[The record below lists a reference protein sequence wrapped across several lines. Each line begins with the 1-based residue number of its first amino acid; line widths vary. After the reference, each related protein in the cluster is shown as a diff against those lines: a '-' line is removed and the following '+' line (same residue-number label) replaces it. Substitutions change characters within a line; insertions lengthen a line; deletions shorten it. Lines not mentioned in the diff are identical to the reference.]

1 MEIVL
6 KNGEKIKLDWNPIIL
21 EYLEEYEGGLEQL
34 KKDIESKEC
43 RFRTFNFMIYC
54 LISSI
59 YPKELGYREAISLV
73 DVNDYDRI
81 VVFIVQ
87 NVNNIKPIESTNINK
102 ENVVNLQDKQ
112 TSRKKHM
119 R

>member
-54 LISSI
+54 LISAI

-87 NVNNIKPIESTNINK
+87 NVNNIKPIEPTNINK
-102 ENVVNLQDKQ
+102 ENVVNFQDKQ
-112 TSRKKHM
+112 ISRKKHM